1 MKIKA
6 LSLYILFL
14 ASLLSSQ
21 FALAVDAGD
30 QLNQIE
36 RNQKKKEPLK
46 IPPRIEEDKETPK
59 PKSQGATFKVVS
71 FSFEGNKLLSS
82 NELQAFLKEYLNREI
97 TLEELK
103 LAVDSLSVVYKD
115 KGYLATASLPKQD
128 ITEGNVKIIIIE
140 AKFGGAQLQPD
151 PNKTYRIHP

>member
-71 FSFEGNKLLSS
+71 LS
-82 NELQAFLKEYLNREI
+82 L
-97 TLEELK
+97 
-103 LAVDSLSVVYKD
+103 
-115 KGYLATASLPKQD
+115 
-128 ITEGNVKIIIIE
+128 
-140 AKFGGAQLQPD
+140 
-151 PNKTYRIHP
+151 IHI